1 MKFFVIHGIQ
11 GSSFHG
17 ILNTFSKEFHGKWI
31 FMEIDGHISMEITK
45 DISMEFHG
53 SAWRDFRGISW
64 NVSMEFHGNCVLI
77 LQGIPWN
84 FFPWKCMDKF
94 P

>member
-1 MKFFVIHGIQ
+1 M
-11 GSSFHG
+11 
-17 ILNTFSKEFHGKWI
+17 EFKGVV
-31 FMEIDGHISMEITK
+31 SMEFYKPFQRNSTGNGFLWKSMETFPCNSMELTK

-77 LQGIPWN
+77 LHGIPWN